1 MWSFSLFLSSFKMLF
16 LENHHLHH
24 RLEQS
29 HKLEIFHHDLELQ
42 IRFKWHPGFLLWIL
56 HKQFSTSSSPFV
68 LCLGKIVFRMSL
80 FQPFLSL
87 APYPPPSP
95 PLSCSDHLT
104 NHLPWFVFL
113 RYFSHCHFP
122 GTGWVYRCQYNHPVR
137 TSSFDFPP
145 GFLPSTLQLTG
156 WSLYLLH
163 QLIIS
168 LLPITGAKM

>member
-68 LCLGKIVFRMSL
+68 LCLGKIVLSMSL

-87 APYPPPSP
+87 APYPPKPPTVPLWPFNQPSP
-95 PLSCSDHLT
+95 MICVSAIFLTLPFSWYRLSLPLPIQSSCQ
-104 NHLPWFVFL
+104 N
-113 RYFSHCHFP
+113 
-122 GTGWVYRCQYNHPVR
+122 
-137 TSSFDFPP
+137 
-145 GFLPSTLQLTG
+145 LQLWLSSRLSPLHSAANRLVTVSTSPAHHISSPYN
-156 WSLYLLH
+156 WS
-163 QLIIS
+163 
-168 LLPITGAKM
+168 